1 MSEIL
6 LVRHGETEWN
16 AEGRIQGYRA
26 DSPLTG
32 IGRAQAQ
39 ALARRIADES
49 VDVLYSSDS
58 GRTRQTVA
66 PIAEATRLP
75 VVLDASLRERNYG
88 VFEGSTYAEVE
99 RDFPQ
104 AFERFGMHDPH
115 FAAEGGESAL
125 QFRDRVIEALERLAR
140 QAEGGRAVVVT
151 HGGVLGAMY
160 RHVMNIPL
168 DTPRSFGIANAS
180 LNRLSF
186 HAGAWR
192 VIAWGEVAHLSETR
206 SEGL

>member
-32 IGRAQAQ
+32 VGRAQAQ
-39 ALARRIADES
+39 ALARRIAGES
-49 VDVLYSSDS
+49 VDVLYSSDA

-75 VVLDASLRERNYG
+75 VVLDAGLRERNYG
-88 VFEGSTYAEVE
+88 VFEGRTYSEVKL
-99 RDFPQ
+99 DFPEEY
-104 AFERFGMHDPH
+104 ERFRTHDPH
-115 FAAEGGESAL
+115 FAAPGGETAL

-168 DTPRSFGIANAS
+168 DAPRSFSIANAS
-180 LNRLSF
+180 LNRLGF

>member
-1 MSEIL
+1 MSEIV

-16 AEGRIQGYRA
+16 AEGRIQGYLA
-26 DSPLTG
+26 DSPLTE

-39 ALARRIADES
+39 AVARRIAGES
-49 VDVLYSSDS
+49 VDALYSSDA

-75 VVLDASLRERNYG
+75 VVLDDRLRERNYG
-88 VFEGSTYAEVE
+88 VFEGRTYAEVE

-104 AFERFGMHDPH
+104 AFERFGKHDPH

-140 QAEGGRAVVVT
+140 QAQRGRAVVVT

-160 RHVMNIPL
+160 RHVMSIPL
-168 DTPRSFGIANAS
+168 DAPRDFSIANAS

-192 VIAWGEVAHLSETR
+192 IIAWGEVAHLSETR
-206 SEGL
+206 SGGP

>member
-6 LVRHGETEWN
+6 LVRHAETVWN

-26 DSPLTG
+26 DSALTE

-39 ALARRIADES
+39 ALARRIAGES
-49 VDVLYSSDS
+49 VDVLYSSDA

-66 PIAEATRLP
+66 PIAEATQLP
-75 VVLDASLRERNYG
+75 IVLDGSLRERNYG
-88 VFEGSTYAEVE
+88 IFEGRTYTEVE

-104 AFERFGMHDPH
+104 DYERFRTHDPH

-140 QAEGGRAVVVT
+140 QAQGGRAVVVT
-151 HGGVLGAMY
+151 HGGVLGAIY
-160 RHVMNIPL
+160 RHVMDIPL
-168 DTPRSFGIANAS
+168 DAQRSFSIANAG
-180 LNRLSF
+180 LNRLGF

-192 VIAWGEVAHLSETR
+192 IIAWGDVSHLSETR
-206 SEGL
+206 SQGL